1 MSLPSTIAPDMGPF
15 GTGPSSTGPSST
27 GPSSTTERATAHLAL
42 DSGDLPVHLAV
53 TTVLMKCPHPLS
65 AIEVAVVLETCGYS
79 PGRVR
84 ATGAADLME
93 LARAVYALVPVY
105 AQGQASTADDITDEP
120 DSAQGHAGLALE
132 AAGSF
137 CKGLVFSAPLL
148 VSLSTMLVAGVSFW
162 SSKVELRS
170 IASSVTMSACLALI
184 FTGPFIQAFG
194 RRASFYLGLG
204 DNGMLAY
211 LTKRVLGT
219 GMIVAFLA
227 CFAAYFIRTHLA
239 AGGAP
244 AANRLGLATGLA
256 IAALQ
261 LGLAPFYLRN
271 AMIPMMV
278 IVGGAGAVLAWHATH
293 LGAYIDPVNL
303 AVWQVRLVASMA
315 ALAWVVDGWWLLR
328 SPEARH
334 RTGAERRLWKP
345 SGAAVARAVAPY
357 GAFGLA
363 YFCLVSLPQLISG
376 GAWSGRY
383 GFNPEFSLASGM
395 ALVGLLPV
403 AGFGAVAADRITR
416 HVLPATLDRERIGS
430 VAHARTVLR
439 RHWRTQLLWAAV
451 AAGAAAA
458 TVDLV
463 LPAVA
468 HSWLA
473 SHGMAAHPGLLY
485 ACSTGFFFFSIAT
498 FASQLLFGLA
508 SPGRAVASA
517 FAGTAV
523 LLACSGALS
532 LSGATSLAGAAA
544 VGFAAGSAVFAVL
557 AVASGDRA
565 FSDVDFTCYR
575 GL

>member
-1 MSLPSTIAPDMGPF
+1 VSLPNTVARDIRAF
-15 GTGPSSTGPSST
+15 GTRPFSAAEQARTHS
-27 GPSSTTERATAHLAL
+27 AADA
-42 DSGDLPVHLAV
+42 GDLPVHLAV

-79 PGRVR
+79 PGRVK

-105 AQGQASTADDITDEP
+105 AQGQTSAAEDVGDEP
-120 DSAQGHAGLALE
+120 DAPEGHARLALE
-132 AAGSF
+132 AARSF
-137 CKGLVFSAPLL
+137 CKGLLFSAPLL

-170 IASSVTMSACLALI
+170 IASSVTMAACLSLI

-219 GMIVAFLA
+219 GMIVSFSA
-227 CFAAYFIRTHLA
+227 CFAAYFIRTGLS
-239 AGGAP
+239 AGGPP

-315 ALAWVVDGWWLLR
+315 AFTWMVDGWWLLR
-328 SPEARH
+328 RPEERH
-334 RTGAERRLWKP
+334 RSGAERRLWKP

-363 YFCLVSLPQLISG
+363 YFSLVSLPQLVSG
-376 GAWSGRY
+376 GAWLGRY

-416 HVLPATLDRERIGS
+416 HVLPATLDNERIGS
-430 VAHARTVLR
+430 VGRARAVLR
-439 RHWRTQLLWAAV
+439 RHWRAQLLWAAV
-451 AAGAAAA
+451 AAAGAAA
-458 TVDLV
+458 TVDVV

-468 HSWLA
+468 QSWLV

-485 ACSTGFFFFSIAT
+485 ACSAGFFFFSIAT
-498 FASQLLFGLA
+498 FASQLLFGLS

-517 FAGTAV
+517 LAGTAV
-523 LLACSGALS
+523 LVVCSGALS
-532 LSGATSLAGAAA
+532 LSGTTSLAVAAA
-544 VGFAAGSAVFAVL
+544 TGFAAGSAVFAVL
-557 AVASGDRA
+557 AVAAGDRA
-565 FSDVDFTCYR
+565 FSNVDFTCYR
-575 GL
+575 AL

>member
-1 MSLPSTIAPDMGPF
+1 VSLPSTVARDIRGF
-15 GTGPSSTGPSST
+15 GTKSFIAA
-27 GPSSTTERATAHLAL
+27 EQATAHSAA
-42 DSGDLPVHLAV
+42 DPGDLQVHLAV

-65 AIEVAVVLETCGYS
+65 AIEVAVALETCGYS

-105 AQGQASTADDITDEP
+105 AQRQQSTARSVRDEADAP
-120 DSAQGHAGLALE
+120 EGHARLALE
-132 AAGSF
+132 AARSF
-137 CKGLVFSAPLL
+137 CKGLLFSAPLL

-162 SSKVELRS
+162 SSKVELAS

-219 GMIVAFLA
+219 GMIVAFSA
-227 CFAAYFIRTHLA
+227 CFAAYFIRTALS
-239 AGGAP
+239 AGGPP

-315 ALAWVVDGWWLLR
+315 ALTWVVDGWWLLR
-328 SPEARH
+328 NPEARH
-334 RTGAERRLWKP
+334 SSGAERRLWKP

-357 GAFGLA
+357 GAFGFA
-363 YFCLVSLPQLISG
+363 YFSLVSLPQLISG
-376 GAWSGRY
+376 GALLGRY
-383 GFNPEFSLASGM
+383 GFNPQFSLASGM

-416 HVLPATLDRERIGS
+416 HVLPATLDHEPIGS
-430 VAHARTVLR
+430 VERARAVLR
-439 RHWRTQLLWAAV
+439 RHWRAQLLWAAV
-451 AAGAAAA
+451 AAASAAAA
-458 TVDLV
+458 VDVV
-463 LPAVA
+463 LPAIA
-468 HSWLA
+468 HSWLVA
-473 SHGMAAHPGLLY
+473 HGMAAHPGLLY
-485 ACSTGFFFFSIAT
+485 ACSAGFFFFSIAT
-498 FASQLLFGLA
+498 FASQLLFGLS

-517 FAGTAV
+517 LTGAAV
-523 LLACSGALS
+523 LLVCSGALS
-532 LSGATSLAGAAA
+532 VSGTTSLAVAAA
-544 VGFAAGSAVFAVL
+544 AGFALGSAVFAVL

-565 FSDVDFTCYR
+565 FSEVDFTCYR
-575 GL
+575 AL

>member
-1 MSLPSTIAPDMGPF
+1 VSLPSTVARDIRGF
-15 GTGPSSTGPSST
+15 GTKSFIAA
-27 GPSSTTERATAHLAL
+27 EQATAHSAA
-42 DSGDLPVHLAV
+42 DPGDLQVHLAV

-65 AIEVAVVLETCGYS
+65 AIEVAVALETCGYS

-105 AQGQASTADDITDEP
+105 AQRQQSTARSVRDEADAP
-120 DSAQGHAGLALE
+120 EGHARLALE
-132 AAGSF
+132 AARSF
-137 CKGLVFSAPLL
+137 CKGLLFSAPLL

-162 SSKVELRS
+162 SSKVELAS

-219 GMIVAFLA
+219 GMIVAFSA
-227 CFAAYFIRTHLA
+227 CFAAYFIRTALS
-239 AGGAP
+239 AGGPP

-293 LGAYIDPVNL
+293 LGAYIDPINL

-315 ALAWVVDGWWLLR
+315 ALTWVVDGWWLLR
-328 SPEARH
+328 NPEARH
-334 RTGAERRLWKP
+334 SSGAERRLWKP

-357 GAFGLA
+357 GAFGFA
-363 YFCLVSLPQLISG
+363 YFSLVSLPQLISG
-376 GAWSGRY
+376 GALLGRY
-383 GFNPEFSLASGM
+383 GFNPQFSLASGM

-416 HVLPATLDRERIGS
+416 HVLPATLDHEPIGS
-430 VAHARTVLR
+430 VERARAVLR
-439 RHWRTQLLWAAV
+439 RHWRAQLLWAAV
-451 AAGAAAA
+451 AAASAAAA
-458 TVDLV
+458 VDVV
-463 LPAVA
+463 LPAIA
-468 HSWLA
+468 HSWLVA
-473 SHGMAAHPGLLY
+473 HGMAAHPGLLY
-485 ACSTGFFFFSIAT
+485 ACSAGFFFFSIAT
-498 FASQLLFGLA
+498 FASQLLFGLS

-517 FAGTAV
+517 LTGAAV
-523 LLACSGALS
+523 LLVCSGALS
-532 LSGATSLAGAAA
+532 VSGTTSLAVAAA
-544 VGFAAGSAVFAVL
+544 AGFALGSAVFAVL

-565 FSDVDFTCYR
+565 FSEVDFTCYR
-575 GL
+575 AL